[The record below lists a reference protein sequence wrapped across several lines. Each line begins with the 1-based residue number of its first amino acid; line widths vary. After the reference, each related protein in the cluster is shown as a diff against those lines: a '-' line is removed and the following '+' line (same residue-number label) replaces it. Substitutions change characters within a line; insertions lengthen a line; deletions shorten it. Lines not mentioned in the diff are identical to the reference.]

1 MAFWVKDV
9 TIEHPEGWKKEISLR
24 DTWTSAT
31 HSATF
36 SSGVV
41 LLAEAGLPSEWESLL
56 DDETGLCGLASGG
69 LGIEVVNL
77 VEVYCLRTWR
87 FIAGGLGGFED

>member
-1 MAFWVKDV
+1 MEPLSIPRD
-9 TIEHPEGWKKEISLR
+9 GKKEVRLQ

-56 DDETGLCGLASGG
+56 DDETGLCG
-69 LGIEVVNL
+69 E
-77 VEVYCLRTWR
+77 WR
-87 FIAGGLGGFED
+87 IGEWRIGD